1 MPETNG
7 FTIARKGYT
16 CSEVDEY
23 IKAAIKGEE
32 SLRES
37 VSDLQMRCDK
47 LLAENADLTKR
58 LNKANTDCATLAA
71 AVAEAREKAAVEPDT
86 EELDELRAQL
96 DSANERCAELEK
108 ENEKLRR
115 SEGGV
120 PAGEAASS
128 IVAEVTEVVAKIEK
142 DARRKAEAL
151 TLSAKMEQARAH
163 LVRERVNDEI
173 ASLIDMLNG
182 FLQDG
187 AHAPENTEEKS
198 E

>member
-1 MPETNG
+1 MAEANG
-7 FTIARKGYT
+7 FTIARKGYA

-37 VSDLQMRCDK
+37 LSGLQERCDQ

-58 LNKANTDCATLAA
+58 LNKANTDCTTLAA
-71 AVAEAREKAAVEPDT
+71 AVAEARKKASAETDT
-86 EELDELRAQL
+86 EELEELRTQL
-96 DSANERCAELEK
+96 DSAEKRCAELEE
-108 ENEKLRR
+108 ENEKLKS
-115 SEGGV
+115 SEGGI
-120 PAGEAASS
+120 PGGETASS

-173 ASLIDMLNG
+173 AGLIDMLNG
-182 FLQDG
+182 FLENG
-187 AHAPENTEEKS
+187 AQTEEKEEEKS